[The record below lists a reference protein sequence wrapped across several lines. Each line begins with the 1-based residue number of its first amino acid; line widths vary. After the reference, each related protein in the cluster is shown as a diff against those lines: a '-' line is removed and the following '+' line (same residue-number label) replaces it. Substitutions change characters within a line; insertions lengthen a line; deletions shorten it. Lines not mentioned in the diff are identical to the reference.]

1 MIKTELHLL
10 LMIFLIL
17 LLLLSCCEGCRA
29 YLLGA
34 AHETVNSAVK
44 TDFSGLVDAIR
55 SRAGYVTPTVKPAD
69 DLGQY
74 QLTPAHIRMI

>member
-17 LLLLSCCEGCRA
+17 LLLLSCCEDSRA

-34 AHETVNSAVK
+34 AHETVNPAVK
-44 TDFSGLVDAIR
+44 TDFPDWSMRSGRAPDMSLR
-55 SRAGYVTPTVKPAD
+55 PSSR
-69 DLGQY
+69 
-74 QLTPAHIRMI
+74 LTIGDNIS